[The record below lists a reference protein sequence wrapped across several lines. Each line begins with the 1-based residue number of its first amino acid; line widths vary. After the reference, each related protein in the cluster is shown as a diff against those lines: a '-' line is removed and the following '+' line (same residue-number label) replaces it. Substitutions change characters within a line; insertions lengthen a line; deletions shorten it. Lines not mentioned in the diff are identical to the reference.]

1 MKILVLNC
9 GSSSIK
15 YQLINIDANNN
26 STVMA
31 KGLLERI
38 GLEMGEFTHKYN
50 GEKYYEQTPIADHT
64 AGIKMVLKALTD
76 PKMGVI
82 KDLKEIEAVGNRVA
96 HGGELFKASALVN
109 DDVIEK
115 IKSLMELA
123 PLHTPGNLA
132 GIYAMREVLPNV
144 PQAVVFDTAFH
155 QTLPPKSFLYGLPY
169 EYYQKYHLRRYG
181 FHGTS
186 HGFVAEKAAKMIGKD
201 WKDLKI
207 ISCHLGSGA
216 SIAAIDHG
224 KSVDT
229 TMGLTALE
237 GLIMGSRPGDI
248 DPGAVLYIV
257 EKELAEGKTM
267 KDITN
272 IFYKKS
278 GLVGISGGKQDMRDI
293 RAGRDAGD
301 ERSTYAFD
309 MFAQRVKRYIG
320 GYMAE
325 MGGCDILLFTGGI
338 GENAWFMRHP
348 ILENM
353 ECLGIKVDMA
363 LNDKI
368 MGEDAVIS
376 TPDSKVTTIVVTT
389 DEEYVIAMD
398 TMNLVLG
405 KEFRIGILL

>member
-15 YQLINIDANNN
+15 YQLVDMANNAQ
-26 STVMA
+26 VMA

-38 GLEMGEFTHKYN
+38 GLEMGEFTHKYH
-50 GEKYYEQTPIADHT
+50 GEKHYEQVPIPDHT
-64 AGIKMVLKALTD
+64 AGIKIVLKALTD

-82 KDLKEIEAVGNRVA
+82 KSFDEIGAVGNRVA
-96 HGGELFKASALVN
+96 HGGEIFKESCLVT
-109 DDVIEK
+109 DKVIEQ
-115 IKSLMELA
+115 IKSLEHLA

-144 PQAVVFDTAFH
+144 PQSVVFDTAFH
-155 QTLPPKSFLYGLPY
+155 STLPPKSYLYGLPY
-169 EYYQKYHLRRYG
+169 EMYEKYGIRRYG

-186 HGFVAEKAAKMIGKD
+186 HKFVAEKAAKMIGKD
-201 WKDLKI
+201 WNDLKI

-224 KSVDT
+224 KSFDT
-229 TMGLTALE
+229 TMGMTALE
-237 GLIMGSRPGDI
+237 GLIMGSRCGDV
-248 DPGAVLYIV
+248 DPGVLLY
-257 EKELAEGKTM
+257 LMDQGFTS
-267 KDITN
+267 KDLTKML
-272 IFYKKS
+272 YKQS
-278 GLVGISGGKQDMRDI
+278 GLIGISGDKQDMRDI

-309 MFAQRVKRYIG
+309 MFAQKVKKYIG

-325 MGGCDILLFTGGI
+325 MGGCDLLLFTGGI

-348 ILENM
+348 ILEGL

-363 LNDKI
+363 LNDKT
-368 MGEDAVIS
+368 MGEDVIIS
-376 TPDSKVTTIVVTT
+376 TPDSKVATVVVTT
-389 DEEYVIAMD
+389 DEEYVIASD
-398 TMNLVLG
+398 TY
-405 KEFRIGILL
+405 R

>member
-50 GEKYYEQTPIADHT
+50 GQKHYEQTPIADHT
-64 AGIKMVLKALTD
+64 AGIRMVLKALTD
-76 PKMGVI
+76 PEMGVI

-237 GLIMGSRPGDI
+237 GLIMGSRPGDV

-353 ECLGIKVDMA
+353 ECLGIKVDMEK
-363 LNDKI
+363 NDKI
-368 MGEDAVIS
+368 MGEDAIIS

-398 TMNLVLG
+398 TMKLVQG
-405 KEFRIGILL
+405 K

>member
-301 ERSTYAFD
+301 ERCTYAFD

-405 KEFRIGILL
+405 K